1 MLTGSAARSRSG
13 NAANAVA
20 ASAPPALLMRKSLRH
35 CRCCDVRPRPFF
47 IVTSHGVKA
56 RALRREPRQK
66 LFRQATSRSFC
77 PVAIGA
83 GRLYTKLYVRLQTA
97 RFCLNQAPRRQ
108 ARWRRSAAAGF
119 SSSPM
124 TRALRKKPALRGATV
139 PAKRRLRKVAVK
151 RGARGPAIAE
161 LIATRLEE
169 DIVLGRRHPRERL
182 IEQDLCQQFNTHRA
196 DVRLAFFELEK
207 KGIIQRIPNRGAMV
221 RDLSP
226 QEVTELYAVREELE
240 VMAVRILPFPVARGE
255 IDKLDEIQ
263 RKYSAAIDSGD
274 LLDVFYGNLHFHRT
288 LYELCG
294 NLCLIETIEQLAQ
307 KVYGIRSYA
316 NAYPDALDRARRDH
330 VAMIAALRTSNRDA
344 LIALTRRHL
353 EPSPEAY
360 IRAYQRRF
368 GDVSPAPRQS

>member
-1 MLTGSAARSRSG
+1 MSDPGRFSSS
-13 NAANAVA
+13 
-20 ASAPPALLMRKSLRH
+20 PPMALK
-35 CRCCDVRPRPFF
+35 
-47 IVTSHGVKA
+47 
-56 RALRREPRQK
+56 RALRRAPRQK
-66 LFRQATSRSFC
+66 LFRQATSRSFR

-83 GRLYTKLYVRLQTA
+83 DKLYTKLYVRLQTA
-97 RFCLNQAPRRQ
+97 EPCLNQAPRRS
-108 ARWRRSAAAGF
+108 RHDGGDLAAAGF

-124 TRALRKKPALRGATV
+124 TVNRALRKKPALRGA

-151 RGARGPAIAE
+151 RGVRGPAIAE

-169 DIVLGRRHPRERL
+169 DIVLGRRPPRERL

-226 QEVTELYAVREELE
+226 QQVMQIYAVREELE
-240 VMAVRILPFPVARGE
+240 VMAVRLLPFPIARADV
-255 IDKLDEIQ
+255 DKLDEIQ
-263 RKYSAAIDSGD
+263 HKYSAAIDSGD

-294 NLCLIETIEQLAQ
+294 NTCLIETIEQLAQ

-330 VAMIAALRTSNRDA
+330 VAMIAALRNSNRDE

-368 GDVSPAPRQS
+368 GDVRPSAVASPAAGPGPSPGEPRSGRT